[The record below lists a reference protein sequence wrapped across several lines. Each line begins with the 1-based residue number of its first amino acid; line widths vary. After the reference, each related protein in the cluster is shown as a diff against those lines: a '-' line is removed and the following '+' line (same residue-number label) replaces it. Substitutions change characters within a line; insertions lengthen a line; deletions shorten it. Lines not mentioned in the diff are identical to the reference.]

1 MNLKVIKLFVLCFLF
16 VSTAWSQGRPVQ
28 GGVSDRAVTP
38 SSTPQANMTV
48 NAQNS
53 KKKTDHG
60 KMITQV
66 AGVAYIGLG
75 TWLIKTAVANP
86 PQVVMGVFT
95 ISQGLLALVQS
106 ANMGGASNLSNNA
119 VNQTKDWGDGNF
131 DLPGNGDPTAGMN
144 PKDLETLRTSLKDLK
159 KKGYEVNLK
168 KATITDPKGKVI
180 SAKQGGSSA
189 FAKANGVTDQ
199 MLESNMKK
207 LNAIAKEAEQTAMS
221 RVLAIPEDGSSGGG
235 AGGGGIATSTDEF
248 DFQMPGDGSMNMPPI
263 ERDPAA
269 LSAGL
274 SKNFNGEPIGVSNDS
289 IFMMMNR
296 RYGLKDQQGF
306 FFKPMEGFTAK

>member
-1 MNLKVIKLFVLCFLF
+1 MKFKVTQIFVLCFLF
-16 VSTAWSQGRPVQ
+16 MSTAWSQGRPVQ

-38 SSTPQANMTV
+38 SSTPRANMTQ
-48 NAQNS
+48 NAES
-53 KKKTDHG
+53 AKKKTDHG

-66 AGVAYIGLG
+66 MGVGMIGFG
-75 TWLIKTAVANP
+75 GWLIKTANGNV
-86 PQVVMGVFT
+86 PQIAMGVFT
-95 ISQGLLALVQS
+95 VSQGVLSLVQS

-131 DLPGNGDPTAGMN
+131 DLPGGGDPTAGMD

-159 KKGYEVNLK
+159 KKGYKVDLK

-180 SAKQGGSSA
+180 SAKQGGNAA

-207 LNAIAKEAEQTAMS
+207 LNALAKEAEQTAMS

-235 AGGGGIATSTDEF
+235 GGSGNMLTSTDEF
-248 DFQMPGDGSMNMPPI
+248 EFQLPGDGSQNIPI